1 MRKSK
6 EDGDQEGESKDKT
19 VSKYSER
26 DIELG
31 NELTFSY
38 LISLT
43 SSYDAKFQAWVVGK
57 YWYN

>member
-19 VSKYSER
+19 VSKYSGS

-43 SSYDAKFQAWVVGK
+43 SGYDAKFQAWVVGK